1 MQKDSKQ
8 GSKQKDEQQGNQQ
21 RSADQ
26 GGTTGHAGMGGDDT
40 TYRGEAQQ
48 VQQNEGSSSPS
59 DDLIGM
65 DEPAEVQ
72 QSAQREGM
80 GHHRRS
86 SRGNEQAIDAASDI
100 DDLGNHV
107 SSAGKSRP

>member
-21 RSADQ
+21 RSA
-26 GGTTGHAGMGGDDT
+26 GMGGDDT

-48 VQQNEGSSSPS
+48 GQQNEGSSSPS